1 MNVALELLRPTSM
14 HGPMRRI
21 LILAALAAPLG
32 ASAGGLPFLP
42 GEQMDLAVAWLRIP
56 TGRARIS
63 VGKAEGAIWPVILQA
78 RTDGIAAVADVR
90 QHVVAYWDSET
101 RLSRG
106 LDLSAVEIGY
116 RHTDRAR
123 FDREKGKA
131 TITVQGKHLTETT
144 LDIPRDAQDF
154 LSAFMWLRLQPLQA
168 GDRYQIP
175 IVASEKNSS
184 LVAEVVGREPVEA
197 PAGRFDTVKVRVRT
211 AFEGKFQ
218 ARRDTILWLS
228 DDPRHV
234 LVQADADFAIGS
246 LVARLDAYRPG
257 SPELA
262 TR

>member
-1 MNVALELLRPTSM
+1 MNTSMRERLRRIAVALA
-14 HGPMRRI
+14 
-21 LILAALAAPLG
+21 LAALPPAAG
-32 ASAGGLPFLP
+32 AGGLPFLP
-42 GEQMDLAVAWLRIP
+42 GEQMDLAIDWLRIP

-78 RTDGIAAVADVR
+78 RTEGVASLADVR
-90 QHVVAYWDSET
+90 QHLVAYWDSET

-106 LDLSAVEIGY
+106 LDLSAVELGY

-123 FDREKGKA
+123 FDRENGKA
-131 TITVQGKHLTETT
+131 TVTVQGKGLTQKT

-154 LSAFMWLRLQPLQA
+154 LSAFMWLRLQPLRP

-175 IVASEKNSS
+175 IVASEKN
-184 LVAEVVGREPVEA
+184 LGLAAEVVGREQVDA
-197 PAGRFDTVKVRVRT
+197 PAGRFDTVKVLVRT

-218 ARRDTILWLS
+218 TRRDSALWFS
-228 DDPRHV
+228 DDGRHV
-234 LVQADADFAIGS
+234 LVQADADFVIGS

-262 TR
+262 NR